1 MRIEHAILKHLIYDE
16 DYTRKVIPFIKP
28 EYFSDRN
35 ERAVYE
41 EINSF
46 VTKYNT
52 TPTYESLVI
61 QIGEKN
67 LFDDDFKNCIAV
79 LDEVNSTKE
88 DLSKHDWL
96 LDKTEKFCQD
106 RAIYNGVVESVS
118 ILDGKNKALDKG
130 AIPNILSEALAV
142 SFDQSIGHDFIE
154 DSVSRFDYYHRKEER
169 IPFDL
174 EYFNKI
180 TNGGLPKGTLN
191 LLISGTN
198 VGKTLTKCH
207 FASHYL
213 QIGKNVLYI
222 TLEMSEEEIG
232 KRIDANLM
240 NVSMD
245 DLMNMSKEMFE
256 KKIARINNNTVGKLI
271 IKQYPT
277 ASASVVHFRNL
288 LNELNLKKNFMPD
301 IVIVDYMNI
310 CTSSRLKT
318 NSNVN
323 SYTLVKSIAEELRGL
338 AVEFKVP
345 ILSSTQFNRGGG
357 ASSDPNMEDISE
369 SHGTSMT
376 ADWMVALISTEELDS
391 LNQLMVKQ
399 IKSRYGDKNV
409 NKRFVIGIDRAKM
422 RLYDV
427 ESSAQQGI
435 TDSGQ
440 KEDKIGKAFNV
451 PSPKFDKS
459 KFNDF
464 KV

>member
-16 DYTRKVIPFIKP
+16 DYTRKVIPFIKA

-35 ERAVYE
+35 ERLIYE
-41 EINSF
+41 EINDFIS
-46 VTKYNT
+46 KYNT
-52 TPTYESLVI
+52 TPTYESLII
-61 QIGEKN
+61 QISDKQ
-67 LFDDDFKNCIAV
+67 LFDDDFKNCVSI
-79 LDEVNSTKE
+79 LEELNSTKE

-96 LDKTEKFCQD
+96 IDKTEKFCQD
-106 RAIYNGVVESVS
+106 QAIYNGVVESIA
-118 ILDGKNKALDKG
+118 ILDGKNKSLDKG
-130 AIPNILSEALAV
+130 AIPKILSDALGV
-142 SFDQSIGHDFIE
+142 SFDQNIGHDFIE
-154 DSVSRFDYYHRKEER
+154 DFESRYEYYHRKEDR

-240 NVSMD
+240 NVTMD
-245 DLMNMSKEMFE
+245 DLMSMSKDLFD
-256 KKIARINNNTVGKLI
+256 KKINKLRGNTAGKLI

-288 LNELNLKKNFMPD
+288 LNELNLKRNFIPD

-310 CTSSRLKT
+310 CSSSRIKS
-318 NSNVN
+318 NSNAN

-338 AVEFKVP
+338 AVEFKIP
-345 ILSSTQFNRGGG
+345 ILSSSQFNRSGG
-357 ASSDPNMEDISE
+357 ASSDPNMEDVSE

-376 ADWMVALISTEELDS
+376 ADWIVALISTEDLDS
-391 LNQLMVKQ
+391 MNQIMIKQ
-399 IKSRYGDKNV
+399 IKSRYSDKSV
-409 NKRFVIGIDRAKM
+409 NKRFVVGIDRAKM

-427 ESSAQQGI
+427 ENSAQDGI
-435 TDSGQ
+435 VDSGQ
-440 KEDKIGKAFNV
+440 PKIEKAFN
-451 PSPKFDKS
+451 SPQKFDKS
-459 KFNDF
+459 KFEGF
-464 KV
+464 KM

>member
-16 DYTRKVIPFIKP
+16 DYTRKVIPFIKA

-35 ERAVYE
+35 ERLIYE
-41 EINSF
+41 EINDFIS
-46 VTKYNT
+46 KYNT
-52 TPTYESLVI
+52 TPTYESLII
-61 QIGEKN
+61 QISDKQ
-67 LFDDDFKNCIAV
+67 LFDDDFKNCVSI
-79 LDEVNSTKE
+79 LEELNSTKE

-96 LDKTEKFCQD
+96 IDKTEKFCQD
-106 RAIYNGVVESVS
+106 QAIYNGVVESIA

-130 AIPNILSEALAV
+130 AIPKILSDALGV
-142 SFDQSIGHDFIE
+142 SFDQNIGHDFIE
-154 DSVSRFDYYHRKEER
+154 DFESRYEYYHRKEDR

-240 NVSMD
+240 NVTMD
-245 DLMNMSKEMFE
+245 DLMSMSKDLFD
-256 KKIARINNNTVGKLI
+256 KKINKLRGNTAGKLI

-288 LNELNLKKNFMPD
+288 LNELNLKRNFIPD

-310 CTSSRLKT
+310 CSSSRIKS
-318 NSNVN
+318 NSNAN

-338 AVEFKVP
+338 AVEFKIP
-345 ILSSTQFNRGGG
+345 ILSSSQFNRSGG
-357 ASSDPNMEDISE
+357 ASSDPNMEDVSE

-376 ADWMVALISTEELDS
+376 ADWIVALISTEDLDS
-391 LNQLMVKQ
+391 MNQIMIKQ
-399 IKSRYGDKNV
+399 IKSRYSDKSV
-409 NKRFVIGIDRAKM
+409 NKRFVVGIDRAKM

-427 ESSAQQGI
+427 ENSAQDGI
-435 TDSGQ
+435 VDSGQ
-440 KEDKIGKAFNV
+440 PKIEKAFN
-451 PSPKFDKS
+451 SPQKFDKS
-459 KFNDF
+459 KFEGF
-464 KV
+464 KM

>member
-16 DYTRKVIPFIKP
+16 DYTRKVLPFIKS
-28 EYFSDRN
+28 EYFSDRV
-35 ERAVYE
+35 ERLVYE
-41 EINSF
+41 QIKDF
-46 VTKYNT
+46 VTEYNT
-52 TPTYESLVI
+52 NPTYESLII
-61 QIGEKN
+61 QLNEKN
-67 LFDDDFKNCIAV
+67 VSEEEYTQSVEV
-79 LDEVNSTKE
+79 LNEIHSTKE
-88 DLSKHDWL
+88 ELCKQDWL
-96 LDKTEKFCQD
+96 IDKTEKFCQD
-106 RAIYNGVVESVS
+106 QAIYNGVLESIS
-118 ILDGKNKALDKG
+118 ILDGKHKSMDKG
-130 AIPNILSEALAV
+130 SIPQILSDALAV
-142 SFDQSIGHDFIE
+142 SFDQSVGHDFIE
-154 DSVSRFDYYHRKEER
+154 DFDSRYEYYHRKEER

-222 TLEMSEEEIG
+222 TMEMSEEEIG

-245 DLMNMSKEMFE
+245 DLMSMSKEMFDR
-256 KKIARINNNTVGKLI
+256 KISKIKSNTIGKLI

-277 ASASVVHFRNL
+277 SSAGVIHFRNL
-288 LNELNLKKNFMPD
+288 LNELNLKKNFVPD
-301 IVIVDYMNI
+301 VVIVDYMNI
-310 CTSSRLKT
+310 CSSSRLKL
-318 NSNVN
+318 SSSVN
-323 SYTLVKSIAEELRGL
+323 MYSYVKAIAEELRGL

-345 ILSSTQFNRGGG
+345 ILSSSQFNRGGG
-357 ASSDPNMEDISE
+357 SSSDPNMEDVSE

-376 ADWMVALISTEELDS
+376 ADWIVALISTEELDS
-391 LNQLMVKQ
+391 LGQLMIKQ
-399 IKSRYGDKNV
+399 IKSRYADKNI

-427 ESSAQQGI
+427 ENSAQVGI

-440 KEDKIGKAFNV
+440 MPMMSQQKSLKDKFEG
-451 PSPKFDKS
+451 
-459 KFNDF
+459 F
-464 KV
+464 KI

>member
-16 DYTRKVIPFIKP
+16 DYTRKVIPFIKT

-35 ERAVYE
+35 ERLIYE
-41 EINSF
+41 EINDF
-46 VTKYNT
+46 VSRYNIS
-52 TPTYESLVI
+52 PTHEALII
-61 QIGEKN
+61 QISDKQ
-67 LFDDDFKNCIAV
+67 LFDEDFKNCISI
-79 LDEVNSTKE
+79 LEELNSSKE
-88 DLSKHDWL
+88 DLSKHEWL
-96 LDKTEKFCQD
+96 IDKTEKFCQD
-106 RAIYNGVVESVS
+106 QAIYNGVVESIS

-130 AIPNILSEALAV
+130 AIPKILSDALGV
-142 SFDQSIGHDFIE
+142 SFDQNIGHDFIE
-154 DSVSRFDYYHRKEER
+154 DFESRYEYYHRKEDR

-240 NVSMD
+240 NVTMD
-245 DLMNMSKEMFE
+245 DLMSMSKDMFD
-256 KKIARINNNTVGKLI
+256 KKINKLRNNTIGKLI

-288 LNELNLKKNFMPD
+288 LNELNLKKNFIPD

-310 CTSSRLKT
+310 CSSSRIKS
-318 NSNVN
+318 NSNAN

-338 AVEFKVP
+338 AVEFKIP
-345 ILSSTQFNRGGG
+345 ILSSSQFNRGGG
-357 ASSDPNMEDISE
+357 ASSDPNMEDVSE

-376 ADWMVALISTEELDS
+376 ADWIVALISTEDLES
-391 LNQLMVKQ
+391 MNQIMIKQ
-399 IKSRYGDKNV
+399 IKSRYSDKSI
-409 NKRFVIGIDRAKM
+409 NKRFVVGIDRAKM

-427 ESSAQQGI
+427 ENSAQTGI
-435 TDSGQ
+435 VDSGQ
-440 KEDKIGKAFNV
+440 PKIEKAFN
-451 PSPKFDKS
+451 SNQSQKFDKS
-459 KFNDF
+459 KFEGF
-464 KV
+464 KM

>member
-16 DYTRKVIPFIKP
+16 DYTRKVLPFIKS
-28 EYFSDRN
+28 EYFSDRT
-35 ERAVYE
+35 EKTIYE
-41 EINSF
+41 QIKDF
-46 VTKYNT
+46 VGEYNT
-52 TPTYESLVI
+52 NPTYESLII
-61 QIGEKN
+61 QLNENN
-67 LFDDDFKNCIAV
+67 LSEEEYTQSIEV
-79 LDEVNSTKE
+79 LNEIQSTKDE
-88 DLSKHDWL
+88 LCKQEWL
-96 LDKTEKFCQD
+96 VDKTEKFCQD
-106 RAIYNGVVESVS
+106 QAIYNGVLESIS
-118 ILDGKNKALDKG
+118 ILDGKNKTLDKG
-130 AIPNILSEALAV
+130 SIPKILSDALAV
-142 SFDQSIGHDFIE
+142 SFDQSVGHDFIE
-154 DSVSRFDYYHRKEER
+154 DFDSRYEYYHRKEER

-245 DLMNMSKEMFE
+245 ELMSMPKELFDR
-256 KKIARINNNTVGKLI
+256 KIGKIRSNTVGKLI

-277 ASASVVHFRNL
+277 SSAGVIHFRNL
-288 LNELNLKKNFMPD
+288 LNELNLKKNFIPD
-301 IVIVDYMNI
+301 IIVVDYMNI
-310 CTSSRLKT
+310 CSSSRLKL
-318 NSNVN
+318 SSSVN
-323 SYTLVKSIAEELRGL
+323 MYSYVKAIAEELRGL

-345 ILSSTQFNRGGG
+345 ILSSSQFNRGGG
-357 ASSDPNMEDISE
+357 SSSDPNMEDVSE

-376 ADWMVALISTEELDS
+376 ADWIVALISTEELDS
-391 LNQLMVKQ
+391 LGQIMIKQ
-399 IKSRYGDKNV
+399 IKSRYADKNI
-409 NKRFVIGIDRAKM
+409 NKRFVVGIDRAKM

-427 ESSAQQGI
+427 ENSAQVGI

-440 KEDKIGKAFNV
+440 MPQMPQHKSMKDKFEG
-451 PSPKFDKS
+451 
-459 KFNDF
+459 F
-464 KV
+464 KI

>member
-16 DYTRKVIPFIKP
+16 DYTRKVIPFLKP
-28 EYFSDRN
+28 DYFSDRN
-35 ERAVYE
+35 EKLIYE

-52 TPTYESLVI
+52 TPTYESLII
-61 QIGEKN
+61 QISDKN
-67 LFDDDFKNCIAV
+67 LFEEDFKNCITV
-79 LDEVNSTKE
+79 LDEVTLNKD
-88 DLSKHDWL
+88 DLSKQDWI

-106 RAIYNGVVESVS
+106 QAIYNGVVESIS
-118 ILDGKNKALDKG
+118 ILDGKNKSLDKG
-130 AIPNILSEALAV
+130 AIPKILSDALSV

-154 DSVSRFDYYHRKEER
+154 DFESRFDYYHRKEER

-191 LLISGTN
+191 LFVSGTN
-198 VGKTLTKCH
+198 VGKTLCKCH

-245 DLMNMSKEMFE
+245 DLMNLSKENFE
-256 KKIARINNNTVGKLI
+256 KKIGRIKNNTMGKLI

-277 ASASVVHFRNL
+277 ASASAVHFRNL
-288 LNELNLKKNFMPD
+288 LNELNLKKNFIPD

-310 CTSSRLKT
+310 CASSRLKT

-376 ADWMVALISTEELDS
+376 ADWMVALISTEDLDS

-399 IKSRYGDKNV
+399 IKSRYGDKNI
-409 NKRFVIGIDRAKM
+409 NKRFVVGIDRAKM
-422 RLYDV
+422 RLFDV
-427 ESSAQQGI
+427 ESSAQKGI
-435 TDSGQ
+435 NDSGQ
-440 KEDKIGKAFNV
+440 NDDSSQSFNTQT
-451 PSPKFDKS
+451 KKYDKS

>member
-1 MRIEHAILKHLIYDE
+1 MRIEHAIIKHLIYDE
-16 DYTRKVIPFIKP
+16 DYTRKVIPFIKA

-35 ERAVYE
+35 ERLIYE
-41 EINSF
+41 EINDF
-46 VTKYNT
+46 VSRYNIS
-52 TPTYESLVI
+52 PTHEALII
-61 QIGEKN
+61 QISDKQ
-67 LFDDDFKNCIAV
+67 LFDEDFKNCISI
-79 LDEVNSTKE
+79 LEELNSSKE
-88 DLSKHDWL
+88 DLSKHEWL
-96 LDKTEKFCQD
+96 IDKTEKFCQD
-106 RAIYNGVVESVS
+106 QAIYNGVVESIS

-130 AIPNILSEALAV
+130 AIPKILSDALGV
-142 SFDQSIGHDFIE
+142 SFDQNIGHDFIE
-154 DSVSRFDYYHRKEER
+154 DFESRYEYYHRKEDR

-240 NVSMD
+240 NVTMD
-245 DLMNMSKEMFE
+245 DLMSMSKDMFD
-256 KKIARINNNTVGKLI
+256 KKINKLRNNTIGKLI

-288 LNELNLKKNFMPD
+288 LNELNLKKNFIPD

-310 CTSSRLKT
+310 CSSSRIKS
-318 NSNVN
+318 NSNAN

-338 AVEFKVP
+338 AVEFKIP
-345 ILSSTQFNRGGG
+345 ILSSSQFNRGGG
-357 ASSDPNMEDISE
+357 ASSDPNMEDVSE

-376 ADWMVALISTEELDS
+376 ADWIVALISTEDLES
-391 LNQLMVKQ
+391 MNQIMIKQ
-399 IKSRYGDKNV
+399 IKSRYSDKSI
-409 NKRFVIGIDRAKM
+409 NKRFVVGIDRAKM

-427 ESSAQQGI
+427 ENSAQTGI
-435 TDSGQ
+435 VDSGQ
-440 KEDKIGKAFNV
+440 PKIEKAFN
-451 PSPKFDKS
+451 SNQSQKFDKS
-459 KFNDF
+459 KFEGF
-464 KV
+464 KM

>member
-16 DYTRKVIPFIKP
+16 DYTRKVLPFIKSD
-28 EYFSDRN
+28 YFSDRV
-35 ERAVYE
+35 ERLVYE
-41 EINSF
+41 QIKDF
-46 VTKYNT
+46 VTEYNT
-52 TPTYESLVI
+52 NPTYESLVI
-61 QIGEKN
+61 QLNEKN
-67 LFDDDFKNCIAV
+67 VSEEEYTQSLEILNEIH
-79 LDEVNSTKE
+79 STKE
-88 DLSKHDWL
+88 ELCKQDWL
-96 LDKTEKFCQD
+96 IDKTEKFCQD
-106 RAIYNGVVESVS
+106 QAIYNGVLESIS
-118 ILDGKNKALDKG
+118 ILDGKHKTMDKG
-130 AIPNILSEALAV
+130 SIPQILSDALAV
-142 SFDQSIGHDFIE
+142 SFDQSVGHDFIE
-154 DSVSRFDYYHRKEER
+154 DFDSRYEYYHRKEER

-222 TLEMSEEEIG
+222 TMEMSEEEIG

-245 DLMNMSKEMFE
+245 DLMSMSKEMFDR
-256 KKIARINNNTVGKLI
+256 KISKIKSNTIGKLI

-277 ASASVVHFRNL
+277 SSAGVIHFRNL
-288 LNELNLKKNFMPD
+288 LNELNLKKNFVPD
-301 IVIVDYMNI
+301 VVIVDYMNI
-310 CTSSRLKT
+310 CSSSRLKL
-318 NSNVN
+318 SSSVN
-323 SYTLVKSIAEELRGL
+323 MYSYVKAIAEELRGL

-345 ILSSTQFNRGGG
+345 ILSSSQFNRGGG
-357 ASSDPNMEDISE
+357 SSSDPNMEDVSE

-376 ADWMVALISTEELDS
+376 ADWIVALISTEELDS
-391 LNQLMVKQ
+391 LGQLMIKQ
-399 IKSRYGDKNV
+399 IKSRYADKNI

-427 ESSAQQGI
+427 ENSAQVGI

-440 KEDKIGKAFNV
+440 MPMIAQQKSIKDKFQG
-451 PSPKFDKS
+451 
-459 KFNDF
+459 F
-464 KV
+464 KI